1 MSRSF
6 TGSLSPSDSGR
17 HASAVSQVAQESLPG
32 ILERPPQRG
41 LSSSDAIARAAAGLS
56 NQDGSAIRTDGDVVR
71 SNVVTFFNLVLALL
85 IVALLAV
92 GEFKDGAFVG
102 LVVMANVAV
111 STLQE
116 LKATRTLR
124 ELRALTAP
132 RATVVRDGHEDAIAA
147 EDVVQGD
154 LLHLRK
160 GDQVVA
166 DGHIVD
172 RTAEIDESLLTGES
186 DSVSRG
192 PGDLLRSGSFCTA
205 GDCYYTAEQVGAEA
219 YAVKLTAHA
228 RELVKRSTPLQIR
241 FRRILR
247 VLLTATGLLAV
258 ALMISYMMEDKGIA
272 ETVKATTATVTTV
285 VPTGLLLGMTVAFA
299 VGAVRVSRSGAIVQD
314 INAVEALNYVDV
326 ICLDKTGTI
335 TANEM
340 TLAEIRWM
348 PGEDW
353 NAGWLA
359 AFAAATAHE
368 SKTAA
373 ALGEGLVRQ
382 SNGAGASGSVPFNS
396 ERRWSALQLILG
408 NQRRSFVLGAP
419 ETVLPL
425 CDGGLELRDAYEA
438 AATSGL
444 RGVVF
449 AESPSGLPS
458 IESPPHDLQ
467 PLALVLLGDRLRG
480 EVRGA
485 FDTMD
490 RLGIEPKII
499 SGDNPATIRA
509 LLAQLGITLAGGIV
523 SGAEIEPLE
532 GEAFRAAVEAN
543 SVFGRVTPAL
553 KARIVVALRE
563 RGHFVAMV
571 GDGANDVQAL
581 RASDVAVS
589 MASGTATTRAVAG
602 IVLLN
607 DSFEALIRGTKE
619 ATAVLGNAARLSKL
633 FLAKSMYAYL
643 IIVATNMLGLDFPF
657 LPRHGSLTALLTL
670 GIPAIFISISIP
682 PPGSGRDFTRNV
694 LQWALPASLALAA
707 AAIIVH
713 LLTEGLLDRSIEE
726 ARTLVSLTMGITGLF
741 FMVEVL
747 GFHGASWRSLTRPVM
762 TTLLGG
768 LLVAG
773 FLLTVYTPALRRFF
787 DFTEVHTGDW
797 VIVSFAVAGALAG
810 QYLLSR
816 YWQEFLDLV
825 TAAPKKSEALR
836 GRAI

>member
-1 MSRSF
+1 VTQQAF
-6 TGSLSPSDSGR
+6 PDSP
-17 HASAVSQVAQESLPG
+17 AQPAL
-32 ILERPPQRG
+32 RG

-56 NQDGSAIRTDGDVVR
+56 NQDTSSIRTDGDVVR
-71 SNVVTFFNLVLALL
+71 GNLVTFFNVVLGSL
-85 IVALLAV
+85 IAALLAV
-92 GEFKDGAFVG
+92 GEVKDGLFVG
-102 LVVMANVAV
+102 VVVLANVAV

-132 RATVVRDGHEDAIAA
+132 KATVIRDGESREVLA
-147 EDVVQGD
+147 EDIVQGD
-154 LLHLRK
+154 LIHLRK

-172 RTAEIDESLLTGES
+172 RSAEIDESLLTGES
-186 DSVSRG
+186 DSITRR

-205 GDCYYTAEQVGAEA
+205 GDCYYTAEQVGVEA
-219 YAVKLTAHA
+219 YAFKLTADA
-228 RELVKRSTPLQIR
+228 RELVRRSTPLQQR
-241 FRRILR
+241 FQRILR
-247 VLLTATGLLAV
+247 VLLTATGVLA
-258 ALMISYMMEDKGIA
+258 ACLMISYNVENRGFA
-272 ETVKATTATVTTV
+272 ESLKATTATVTTV

-340 TLAEIRWM
+340 TLDQVHWIPGAEIH
-348 PGEDW
+348 
-353 NAGWLA
+353 AGWLG
-359 AFAAATAHE
+359 AFAQATAHE
-368 SKTAA
+368 SNTAGA
-373 ALGEGLVRQ
+373 MAEGLAAR
-382 SNGAGASGSVPFNS
+382 SNSAGASGSVPFNS

-408 NQRRSFVLGAP
+408 QERRSFVLGAP

-425 CDGGLELRDAYEA
+425 CDGDSGLLDIYREA
-438 AATSGL
+438 SERGL

-458 IESPPHDLQ
+458 AETRPSGLRA
-467 PLALVLLGDRLRG
+467 LALVTLGDKLRG
-480 EVRGA
+480 EVRPA

-490 RLGIEPKII
+490 RLGIEPKLI
-499 SGDNPATIRA
+499 SGDNPGTVKA
-509 LLAQLGITLAGGIV
+509 LLAQLGINLQGGVVAG
-523 SGAEIEPLE
+523 SDIEHLT
-532 GEAFRAAVEAN
+532 GDAFRNAVAAN
-543 SVFGRVTPAL
+543 SVFGRISPAL
-553 KARIVVALRE
+553 KARIVGALRE
-563 RGHFVAMV
+563 RGHFVAMC

-581 RASDVAVS
+581 RAADVAVA
-589 MASGTATTRAVAG
+589 MASGTGTTRAVAG
-602 IVLLN
+602 IILLN

-633 FLAKSMYAYL
+633 FIAKSLYAFL
-643 IIVATNMLGLDFPF
+643 IIVATTMLGLDFPF

-670 GIPAIFISISIP
+670 GIPAVFISISIP
-682 PPGSGRDFTRNV
+682 PPDAGRDFTRNV
-694 LQWALPASLALAA
+694 LRWALPASLALAA

-713 LLTEGLLDRSIEE
+713 LLTEGLLNRDIAE
-726 ARTLVSLTMGITGLF
+726 ARTLVSLTMGLTGLF

-747 GFHGASWRSLTRPVM
+747 GFQGASWRSLTRPVL

-768 LLVAG
+768 ILVAG
-773 FLLTVYTPALRRFF
+773 FLATIYTARLRKFF

-797 VIVSFAVAGALAG
+797 IIVGCAVTAALAG
-810 QYLLSR
+810 QFLLSH
-816 YWQEFLDLV
+816 YWQQFLDML
-825 TAAPKKSEALR
+825 TAAPKRGDELR

>member
-1 MSRSF
+1 M
-6 TGSLSPSDSGR
+6 TQTTQ
-17 HASAVSQVAQESLPG
+17 AALPG
-32 ILERPPQRG
+32 LTEHLPQRG

-56 NQDGSAIRTDGDVVR
+56 NRDGSNLRTDGDVVR
-71 SNVVTFFNLVLALL
+71 ANVLTFFNVVLAAL
-85 IVALLAV
+85 ILALLAV
-92 GEFKDGAFVG
+92 GEFKDGLFVG
-102 LVVMANVAV
+102 VVVMANVAI

-132 RATVVRDGHEDAIAA
+132 RAIVVRDGMEQPILA

-166 DGHIVD
+166 DGHIID
-172 RTAEIDESLLTGES
+172 RSAEVDESLLTGES

-205 GDCYYTAEQVGAEA
+205 GDCFYVAEQVGAQA
-219 YAVKLTAHA
+219 YAVKLTADA
-228 RELVKRSTPLQIR
+228 RQLVRRMTPLQLR
-241 FRRILR
+241 FQRILR
-247 VLLTATGLLAV
+247 VLLTATAVLAAVLL
-258 ALMISYMMEDKGIA
+258 ISYNVEERGFTDSL
-272 ETVKATTATVTTV
+272 KATTATVTTV

-340 TLAEIRWM
+340 TLNDVRWTDD
-348 PGEDW
+348 GRRD
-353 NAGWLA
+353 AGWLG
-359 AFAAATAHE
+359 AFAVATAGE

-373 ALGEGLVRQ
+373 AMAEGLAGQ

-396 ERRWSALQLILG
+396 ERRWSAMQLILG
-408 NQRRSFVLGAP
+408 GERRSFVLGAP

-425 CDGGLELRDAYEA
+425 CSGGAELKAEYERA
-438 AATSGL
+438 AEGGL

-458 IESPPHDLQ
+458 VETPPRDLR
-467 PLALVLLGDRLRG
+467 PIALITLADKLRG

-485 FDTMD
+485 FDTMA
-490 RLGIEPKII
+490 RLGIEPKLI
-499 SGDNPATIRA
+499 SGDNPGTVRA
-509 LLAQLGITLAGGIV
+509 LLAQLGITLRGGVVAGSDIDH
-523 SGAEIEPLE
+523 LE
-532 GEAFRAAVEAN
+532 GEAFLAACEQN

-553 KARIVVALRE
+553 KARIVEALKE
-563 RGHFVAMV
+563 RGHFVAMC

-581 RASDVAVS
+581 RSADVAVA

-602 IVLLN
+602 IILLN

-633 FLAKSMYAYL
+633 FLAKSLYAYL
-643 IIVATNMLGLDFPF
+643 IIVATSMLGLDFPF

-670 GIPAIFISISIP
+670 GIPAVFISISIP
-682 PPGSGRDFTRNV
+682 PPDAGRDFTRSV
-694 LQWALPASLALAA
+694 LKWALPASLALAIS
-707 AAIIVH
+707 AILVH
-713 LLTEGLLDRSIEE
+713 LLTEGLLGRDIEE

-747 GFHGASWRSLTRPVM
+747 GFQGASWRSLTRPVM

-773 FLLTVYTPALRRFF
+773 FLLTIYTERLRRFF

-797 VIVSFAVAGALAG
+797 VIVLTAVAASLLG

-816 YWQEFLDLV
+816 YWQEFLDLL
-825 TAAPKKSEALR
+825 TAAPRKTQRLR

>member
-1 MSRSF
+1 MTQPMF
-6 TGSLSPSDSGR
+6 
-17 HASAVSQVAQESLPG
+17 PG
-32 ILERPPQRG
+32 VLEQPARRG
-41 LSSSDAIARAAAGLS
+41 LSSSDAIARAAAGQS
-56 NQDGSAIRTDGDVVR
+56 NRDTTNIRTDADVVR
-71 SNVVTFFNLVLALL
+71 GNALTFFNVVLAAL
-85 IVALLAV
+85 IAALLAV
-92 GEFKDGAFVG
+92 GEVKDGAFVG
-102 LVVMANVAV
+102 IVVVANVAV

-132 RATVVRDGHEDAIAA
+132 RATVVRDGEERQILA
-147 EDVVQGD
+147 EDIVQGD
-154 LLHLRK
+154 LIHLRK

-166 DGHIVD
+166 DGHITD

-186 DSVSRG
+186 DSVNRG

-219 YAVKLTAHA
+219 YAVKLTADA
-228 RELVKRSTPLQIR
+228 RELVRRSTPLQVR
-241 FRRILR
+241 FQRILR
-247 VLLTATGLLAV
+247 VLLTATGVLAACLL
-258 ALMISYMMEDKGIA
+258 ISYNVENRGFA
-272 ETVKATTATVTTV
+272 EALKATTATVTTV

-335 TANEM
+335 TANE
-340 TLAEIRWM
+340 LKLDQVHWLPGAES
-348 PGEDW
+348 D
-353 NAGWLA
+353 AGWLG
-359 AFAAATAHE
+359 AFSQATAGE
-368 SKTAA
+368 SKTAEAMA
-373 ALGEGLVRQ
+373 ASLSSR

-408 NQRRSFVLGAP
+408 NERRSFVLGAP

-425 CDGGLELRDAYEA
+425 CTGGESLQAIYSEA
-438 AATSGL
+438 SEAGL

-458 IESPPHDLQ
+458 NESRPSGLR
-467 PLALVLLGDRLRG
+467 PLALVTLGDKLRG

-485 FDTMD
+485 FDTMA
-490 RLGIEPKII
+490 RLEIEPKII
-499 SGDNPATIRA
+499 SGDNPGTVKA
-509 LLAQLGITLAGGIV
+509 LLAQLGINLRGGVVAG
-523 SGAEIEPLE
+523 ADIEHLE
-532 GEAFRAAVEAN
+532 GDAFRNAVEAN

-553 KARIVVALRE
+553 KARIVTALRD
-563 RGHFVAMV
+563 RGHFVAMC

-581 RASDVAVS
+581 RAADVAVA
-589 MASGTATTRAVAG
+589 MASGTGTTRAVAG
-602 IVLLN
+602 IILLN

-633 FLAKSMYAYL
+633 FIAKSLYAFL

-670 GIPAIFISISIP
+670 GIPAVFISISIP
-682 PPGSGRDFTRNV
+682 PPDAGRDFTRNV
-694 LQWALPASLALAA
+694 LRWALPASLALAA
-707 AAIIVH
+707 AAIVVH
-713 LLTEGLLDRSIEE
+713 LLTEGLLNRSIEE

-747 GFHGASWRSLTRPVM
+747 GFQGASWRSLTRPVM
-762 TTLLGG
+762 TTLLGAV
-768 LLVAG
+768 LVVG
-773 FLLTVYTPALRRFF
+773 FLATVYTPSLRTFF

-797 VIVSFAVAGALAG
+797 IIVGSAVAAALVG

-816 YWQEFLDLV
+816 YWQQFLDLL
-825 TAAPKKSEALR
+825 TAAPRKADELR

>member
-1 MSRSF
+1 VTQQAF
-6 TGSLSPSDSGR
+6 PIAGETPAL
-17 HASAVSQVAQESLPG
+17 
-32 ILERPPQRG
+32 RG

-56 NQDGSAIRTDGDVVR
+56 NRDGSTLRTDGDVVR
-71 SNVVTFFNLVLALL
+71 ANALTFFNVVLGAL
-85 IVALLAV
+85 IAALLAV
-92 GEFKDGAFVG
+92 GEFKDGLFVG
-102 LVVMANVAV
+102 IVVVANVAV

-132 RATVVRDGHEDAIAA
+132 KATVIRDGEAREILA

-154 LLHLRK
+154 LIHLRK

-166 DGHIVD
+166 DGHIAD

-186 DSVSRG
+186 ESVNRK

-205 GDCYYTAEQVGAEA
+205 GDCYYTAEQVGANA
-219 YAVKLTAHA
+219 YAVKLTADA
-228 RELVKRSTPLQIR
+228 RELVRRSSPLQIR
-241 FRRILR
+241 FQRILR
-247 VLLTATGLLAV
+247 VLLTATGVLAACLL
-258 ALMISYMMEDKGIA
+258 ISYNVEDRGFA
-272 ETVKATTATVTTV
+272 ESLKATTATVTTV

-340 TLAEIRWM
+340 TLDQVHWLPGAEV
-348 PGEDW
+348 
-353 NAGWLA
+353 NAGWLG
-359 AFAAATAHE
+359 AFALATANE
-368 SKTAA
+368 SKTAGA
-373 ALGEGLVRQ
+373 MAEGLAKQ

-408 NQRRSFVLGAP
+408 NERRSFVLGAP

-425 CDGGLELRDAYEA
+425 CDDSGDLPETYARASDA
-438 AATSGL
+438 GL

-449 AESPSGLPS
+449 AESPAGLPS
-458 IESPPHDLQ
+458 NETRPSGLKA
-467 PLALVLLGDRLRG
+467 LALITLGDKLRG
-480 EVRGA
+480 EVRPT
-485 FDTMD
+485 FDTMA
-490 RLGIEPKII
+490 RLGIEPKLI
-499 SGDNPATIRA
+499 SGDNPGTVRA
-509 LLAQLGITLAGGIV
+509 LLAQLGITLRGGVVAG
-523 SGAEIEPLE
+523 ADIEGLD
-532 GEAFRAAVEAN
+532 GEAFRSAVEAN

-553 KARIVVALRE
+553 KARIVTALRE
-563 RGHFVAMV
+563 RGHFVAMC

-581 RASDVAVS
+581 RAADVAVA
-589 MASGTATTRAVAG
+589 MASGTGTTRAVAG
-602 IVLLN
+602 IILLN

-633 FLAKSMYAYL
+633 FIAKSLYAFL
-643 IIVATNMLGLDFPF
+643 IIVATTMLGLDFPF

-670 GIPAIFISISIP
+670 GIPAVFISISIP
-682 PPGSGRDFTRNV
+682 PPDAGRDFTRNV
-694 LQWALPASLALAA
+694 LKWALPASLALAA
-707 AAIIVH
+707 SAIVVH
-713 LLTEGLLDRSIEE
+713 LLTEGLLNRGIAE

-747 GFHGASWRSLTRPVM
+747 GFQGASWRSLTRPVL
-762 TTLLGG
+762 TTLLGA

-773 FLLTVYTPALRRFF
+773 FLVTVYSPRLRKFF

-797 VIVSFAVAGALAG
+797 IIVGIAVGAALLG

-816 YWQEFLDLV
+816 YWQEFLDIL
-825 TAAPKKSEALR
+825 TAAPRKKDQLR
-836 GRAI
+836 GRAV

>member
-1 MSRSF
+1 MLDR
-6 TGSLSPSDSGR
+6 
-17 HASAVSQVAQESLPG
+17 A
-32 ILERPPQRG
+32 PQRG
-41 LSSSDAIARAAAGLS
+41 LSSSDAIARALAGLS
-56 NQDGSAIRTDGDVVR
+56 NRDDSAIRTDGDVIR
-71 SNVVTFFNLVLALL
+71 ANVLTFFNVVLGSLILALL
-85 IVALLAV
+85 AI
-92 GEFKDGAFVG
+92 GEIKDGAFVG
-102 LVVMANVAV
+102 IVVVANVAV
-111 STLQE
+111 STFQE
-116 LKATRTLR
+116 LRATNTLR
-124 ELRALTAP
+124 QLRALTAP
-132 RATVVRDGHEDAIAA
+132 KDSVVRDGLEREVPA
-147 EDVVQGD
+147 EDIVQGD
-154 LLHLRK
+154 LIHLKK

-166 DGHIVD
+166 DGHIID
-172 RTAEIDESLLTGES
+172 RSAEIDESLLTGES

-192 PGDLLRSGSFCTA
+192 PGDELRSGSFCTA
-205 GDCYYTAEQVGAEA
+205 GDCYYFAEQVGAEA

-228 RELVKRSTPLQIR
+228 RQLVRRSTPLQIR

-247 VLLTATGLLAV
+247 VLLTATGILAV
-258 ALMISYMMEDKGIA
+258 CLMISYSMEDRGIG
-272 ETVKATTATVTTV
+272 ETIKATTATVTSV

-335 TANEM
+335 TANQL
-340 TLAEIRWM
+340 TVSGVQWV
-348 PGEDW
+348 PGTEGDI
-353 NAGWLA
+353 GWLA
-359 AFAAATAHE
+359 AFAAATAQE
-368 SKTAA
+368 SKTAGA
-373 ALGEGLVRQ
+373 MAESFRAR

-408 NQRRSFVLGAP
+408 GERRSFVLGAP

-425 CDGGLELRDAYEA
+425 CEGGQQFEA
-438 AATSGL
+438 AFQSAASQGL
-444 RGVVF
+444 RGVIF
-449 AESPSGLPS
+449 AESMSGLPS
-458 IESPPHDLQ
+458 LETPPSNLR
-467 PLALVLLGDRLRG
+467 PLALVLLGDKLRP
-480 EVRGA
+480 EIRTA
-485 FDTMD
+485 FETME

-499 SGDNPATIRA
+499 SGDNPATVTA
-509 LLAQLGITLAGGIV
+509 LMAQLGLVLDGGV
-523 SGAEIEPLE
+523 VAGAEIEPLQDD
-532 GEAFRAAVEAN
+532 AFHAAVEAN
-543 SVFGRVTPAL
+543 SVFGRISPAL
-553 KARIVVALRE
+553 KARIVQALRDQ
-563 RGHFVAMV
+563 GHFVAMV

-581 RASDVAVS
+581 RAADVAVS

-607 DSFEALIRGTKE
+607 DSFEALIRGTRE

-633 FLAKSMYAYL
+633 FLAKSIYAYL

-682 PPGSGRDFTRNV
+682 PPNSGRDFTRSV

-747 GFHGASWRSLTRPVM
+747 GFQGASWRSLTRPVM
-762 TTLLGG
+762 TTLLGA

-773 FLLTVYTPALRRFF
+773 FLLTIYTPSLRDFF
-787 DFTEVHTGDW
+787 DFTEVHVGDW
-797 VIVSFAVAGALAG
+797 VIVLTAVAGALAG

-816 YWQEFLDLV
+816 YWQQFLDLL
-825 TAAPKKSEALR
+825 TAAPRKSEGLR
-836 GRAI
+836 GRAV